1 MENGDTPHARA
12 QNRLMLLL
20 DPAQPPL
27 WRSPDVLQFGVD
39 RVAEV
44 HDPTI
49 WQQRMLVELERGVPE
64 PAVEPLAI
72 ALGGTRADA
81 DALLAQ
87 LRPVLLPPAAPHLPT
102 VQVRVAVG
110 APPGAGERIVDALA
124 GAGLHAGPAA
134 DGADVVVVVSA
145 HVTSPVDAAALMRD
159 DILHLPVVFTGR
171 GATVGP
177 LVQPGRTACL
187 MCVEAERTDAD
198 PAWPTLAAQLL
209 HRTGPPVP
217 DALALEAGLVAGQ
230 LISGRDRTAWA
241 SRSLQLTAGS
251 ARRTWRV
258 HRPHAACGCRSPQ
271 GNATATGRRGNPA
284 TTTPTAS
291 ARRA

>member
-1 MENGDTPHARA
+1 VENGDTPHARA

-39 RVAEV
+39 RVAEL

-49 WQQRMLVELERGVPE
+49 WQQRMLAELERGVPE
-64 PAVEPLAI
+64 AAVEPLAI

-81 DALLAQ
+81 QALLAQ
-87 LRPVLLPPAAPHLPT
+87 LRPVLLPPSPHVPT
-102 VQVRVAVG
+102 VQVRVATG
-110 APPGAGERIVDALA
+110 TPPGAGERIVDALA
-124 GAGLHAGPAA
+124 AAGLRTDPAA
-134 DGADVVVVVSA
+134 DGADVVVVVSV
-145 HVTSPVDAAALMRD
+145 HVTSPLDAAALMRD
-159 DILHLPVVFTGR
+159 DITHLPVVFTGR

-187 MCVEAERTDAD
+187 MCVEAERTDGD

-209 HRTGPPVP
+209 HRAGHPVP
-217 DALALEAGLVAGQ
+217 DSLALEAGLAAGH

-271 GNATATGRRGNPA
+271 GNATATGRRGDPA
-284 TTTPTAS
+284 TMTPTAS